1 MIEMHDVGPQI
12 ETERL
17 TLRMFAPEDAED
29 FHRIWNDPVVMK
41 YIDGWRPTLEE
52 ARAGMTRLVQHW
64 RKHGF
69 GQWAVLLKEEGK
81 IIGYVGFKHLDKTPE
96 VELLYGIDEPYWNKG
111 YTTEAARA
119 CLRYIFENT
128 GLQRVVALAEP
139 ENIGSWRVMEKL
151 GMKREKI
158 ATYYN
163 QELVYYAILREEVE
177 EQGRVQNAER

>member
-1 MIEMHDVGPQI
+1 MYEVGPKI

-17 TLRMFAPEDAED
+17 TLRMFEPDDAVT
-29 FHRIWNDPVVMK
+29 FHRIWNDPIVMK
-41 YIDGWRPTLEE
+41 YIEGWRPTLEE
-52 ARAGMTRLVQHW
+52 ARAGMTRLVERW
-64 RKHGF
+64 RQQGF
-69 GQWAVLLKEEGK
+69 GQWAVVLKEEGK
-81 IIGYVGFKHLDKTPE
+81 VIGYVGFKYLDETPE
-96 VELLYGIDEPYWNKG
+96 VELLYGIDKPYWNRG

-119 CLRYIFENT
+119 CLRYIFENKEHD
-128 GLQRVVALAEP
+128 RIVALADP

-177 EQGRVQNAER
+177 KQG